1 MASTKILNEDSYK
14 KDLETKLSE
23 YRATLK
29 AYKKSKDVIA
39 KLPKDASANLVFVPN
54 KTIQTDG
61 RPVMGAKQS
70 TKELCKS
77 TITGNYK
84 AALYS
89 KNGYCGL
96 FTTDKPPVIDS
107 NDASDFVII
116 DKKMYLA
123 KNKFDNLN
131 KQLRAKCD
139 DLIRILQSPDYARIY
154 GDIVNNNK
162 MFLNELTNMSKQL
175 EADRNEI
182 NKQTGLTLTQ
192 EMDELDETQKMTKL
206 TADSNYYISSL
217 FVFVLVII
225 VIGGIYLMVPSSTNG
240 AVQTGGGTLS
250 KQSYFMVAILLLA
263 SIIIYQLRSNRH

>member
-107 NDASDFVII
+107 NDASD
-116 DKKMYLA
+116 Y
-123 KNKFDNLN
+123 
-131 KQLRAKCD
+131 
-139 DLIRILQSPDYARIY
+139 LIRILQSPDYARIY

-240 AVQTGGGTLS
+240 AVQTGGGKLS